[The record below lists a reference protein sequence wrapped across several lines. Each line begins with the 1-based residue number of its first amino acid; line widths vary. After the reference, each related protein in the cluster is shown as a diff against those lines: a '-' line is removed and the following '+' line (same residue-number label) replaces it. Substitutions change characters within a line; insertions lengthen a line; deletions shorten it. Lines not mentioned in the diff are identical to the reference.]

1 MYTSFIKYTKAC
13 NVYMD
18 NNYKEIRERTSE
30 KLGYVVHRESS
41 RPFLCLENE
50 RDKERERGKKKK
62 KIARII
68 VPSYNSF
75 HSFKLRSL
83 RFDVEQR

>member
-50 RDKERERGKKKK
+50 RDKERERERKKKK

-68 VPSYNSF
+68 VPSYNS
-75 HSFKLRSL
+75 KLRSL